1 MQKYTW
7 PAVALHWLMAL
18 LVIAMLGL
26 GVYMADLPRG
36 PERSGL
42 IALHKS
48 IGITLAGL
56 YLVRVTWRLR
66 HPPPP
71 YPGSMPAWQQR
82 AAHANAIALY
92 VLLLV
97 QPLTGYLSSS
107 FSGYRT
113 SWFGL
118 PLPYWGWESKPLNEA
133 FHFAHVVSSRL
144 LMVLITLHLAGV
156 ALHAIVRRDGVVRR
170 MLF

>member
-1 MQKYTW
+1 
-7 PAVALHWLMAL
+7 MAL
-18 LVIAMLGL
+18 LVIAMLCLGL
-26 GVYMADLPRG
+26 YMADLPKG
-36 PERSGL
+36 PERSRL

-56 YLVRVTWRLR
+56 YCVRLAWRLR

-71 YPGSMPAWQQR
+71 YPASMPAWQQQ

-92 VLLLV
+92 VLLIV
-97 QPLTGYLSSS
+97 QPIMGYLSSS
-107 FSGYRT
+107 FSGYKT

-118 PLPYWGWESKPLNEA
+118 PLPNWGWESQPLNAA
-133 FHFAHVVSSRL
+133 FNFAHVVGSRVL
-144 LMVLITLHLAGV
+144 IVLITLHLAGV

>member
-7 PAVALHWLMAL
+7 PAIVLHWLMAL
-18 LVIAMLGL
+18 LVIAMLGIGL
-26 GVYMADLPRG
+26 YMSGLPEG
-36 PERSGL
+36 PERSRL

-56 YLVRVTWRLR
+56 YFVRLAWRRR

-71 YPGSMPAWQQR
+71 YPTSMPAWQQR

-92 VLLLV
+92 VLLIV
-97 QPLTGYLSSS
+97 QPLSGYLSSS
-107 FSGYRT
+107 FSGYKT

-118 PLPYWGWESKPLNEA
+118 PLPYWGWESQQLNAA
-133 FHFAHVVSSRL
+133 FNFMHVVGSRL
-144 LMVLITLHLAGV
+144 LMILITLHLSGA
-156 ALHAIVRRDGVVRR
+156 ALHAFARRDGVVRR

>member
-7 PAVALHWLMAL
+7 PAIALHWVMAL
-18 LVIAMLGL
+18 LVVGMLGVGL
-26 GVYMADLPRG
+26 YMAPLPKG

-56 YLVRVTWRLR
+56 YFVRLAWRAH

-71 YPGSMPAWQQR
+71 YPASIPAWQQR

-92 VLLLV
+92 VLLIV
-97 QPLTGYLSSS
+97 QPLSGYLSSS
-107 FSGYRT
+107 FSGYKT

-118 PLPYWGWESKPLNEA
+118 PLPYWGWESQSLNAA
-133 FHFAHVVSSRL
+133 FHLVHVVGSRL
-144 LMVLITLHLAGV
+144 LMILITLHLAGA
-156 ALHAIVRRDGVVRR
+156 ALHAFVRRDGVVRR